1 MVNFGGQT
9 GGFLAPVIMGWLIS
23 TFSYAAAFG
32 FLVFG
37 VLLSAGAAL
46 WIPESPDAFEKAIRR
61 ADNGTTLSSDVVG

>member
-9 GGFLAPVIMGWLIS
+9 GGFIAPVVMGWLIS

-37 VLLSAGAAL
+37 VLLSAAAAL
-46 WIPESPDAFEKAIRR
+46 WIPESPEDFEKAIRQ
-61 ADNGTTLSSDVVG
+61 ADKDAPVSTEIVG